1 MEGSHVILFIPLKL
15 SENHMLNHI
24 TRVFTKTG
32 KTNEK
37 VKKTE
42 MQFKHDLSITL
53 KSRYKYLTVRYR
65 SCINCTVHK
74 VK

>member
-1 MEGSHVILFIPLKL
+1 
-15 SENHMLNHI
+15 MLNHI

-42 MQFKHDLSITL
+42 MQFKHDLSITFLNSLRLGSFAGETSANVTSDNVCTDHRRL
-53 KSRYKYLTVRYR
+53 KLIKTRLL
-65 SCINCTVHK
+65 
-74 VK
+74 

>member
-1 MEGSHVILFIPLKL
+1 MEGACYLIYS
-15 SENHMLNHI
+15 SETAGENHTLNHI

-53 KSRYKYLTVRYR
+53 KSRYKNLTVRYR